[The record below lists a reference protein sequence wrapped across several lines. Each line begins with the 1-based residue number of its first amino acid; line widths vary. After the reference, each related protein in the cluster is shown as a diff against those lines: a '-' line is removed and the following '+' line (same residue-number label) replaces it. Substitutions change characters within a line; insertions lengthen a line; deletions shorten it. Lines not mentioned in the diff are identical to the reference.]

1 MYAAF
6 PHVQEAS
13 KMLSEATAL
22 AAQLE
27 QAQRTAAAAQAAIQ
41 SFTAADD
48 HRTSQLE
55 SEVGACV

>member
-1 MYAAF
+1 
-6 PHVQEAS
+6 
-13 KMLSEATAL
+13 MLSEATAL